1 MGRGLG
7 LVTEGEEIVEGV
19 GVVVVVV
26 GESAAVVVEEG
37 VVGE

>member
-7 LVTEGEEIVEGV
+7 LGTEGEEIVEGV
-19 GVVVVVV
+19 VVVVVV
-26 GESAAVVVEEG
+26 GESVVVVVEGG